1 LQVHQVRGKDRVRR
15 ALQPLIDQ
23 GLVDTVQVE
32 PSARYDRAPRAG
44 SHSKATVV
52 VNTDNTETHRVDIMK
67 LLLQAG
73 SEVELNLQ
81 PNPSQS

>member
-1 LQVHQVRGKDRVRR
+1 MSIEDEVRR

-32 PSARYDRAPRAG
+32 PSARYDGVPRAG
-44 SHSKATVV
+44 PHSKATVV
-52 VNTDNTETHRVDIMK
+52 VNTDNPETHRVDLMK

-73 SEVELNLQ
+73 LKVELNLQ
-81 PNPSQS
+81 PNPSRSSG